1 MREQA
6 ESLRAVKVGGP
17 QTTNYTTP
25 TITSYK
31 SDSKTDSQYVYI
43 SFLTAI
49 RISAYV

>member
-1 MREQA
+1 MRAET

-31 SDSKTDSQYVYI
+31 SDSKTKSQYVYKY
-43 SFLTAI
+43 F
-49 RISAYV
+49 Y